1 MFRKKITIFI
11 FLFILGLLLVLLSN
25 KVLASS
31 DYFFYISLN
40 WQNFLQNLL
49 DKILPAKE
57 KDVYKEKY
65 YQLLEEFAQL
75 KLMLDQIK
83 ESNLIVNR
91 EKYLPNLIE
100 LNVLKIDTFGNVYIN
115 FDKNLSENS
124 IFLDKNW
131 SLVGKISKITKNYAV
146 IKSLNSAGLEFNVAN
161 LNRELLGLGRT
172 LSNGF
177 IEINFVDPKIE
188 IKENDFVL
196 TYGDENF
203 PAGFLVGTVEKI
215 IQNENQKKIIVKTTF
230 DLNDKKI
237 YLIK

>member
-11 FLFILGLLLVLLSN
+11 FLFFLGLSLIWIN
-25 KVLASS
+25 DKVVAGS

-49 DKILPAKE
+49 EKILPAKE

-65 YQLLEEFAQL
+65 YQLLEEFAKL

-83 ESNLIVNR
+83 ESSLVVNR
-91 EKYLPNLIE
+91 EKYLPNLVE
-100 LNVLKIDTFGNVYIN
+100 LDVLKVDAFGNVYVN

-131 SLVGKISKITKNYAV
+131 SLVGKIDKITKNYAV
-146 IKSLNSAGLEFNVAN
+146 IKSLNSAGLEFNVSN

-177 IEINFVDPKIE
+177 VEVNFVDPKIE

-196 TYGDENF
+196 TYGDEIF

-215 IQNENQKKIIVKTTF
+215 IKNENQKKIIVKTTF
-230 DLNDKKI
+230 DLKDKKI

>member
-1 MFRKKITIFI
+1 M
-11 FLFILGLLLVLLSN
+11 LVLLSN